1 MTIKSFT
8 LMILL
13 IISPIASSPLLYG
26 QTTYGWK
33 IDSVGT
39 MDGHEGYYQIML
51 RNDSLLEIDFL
62 FEENNYVRW
71 YAFEMSYQDSFHTLP
86 ESTYWV
92 KLTSVN
98 IGDTW
103 TAWIDEPLIAEVV
116 DTSTVTVPAGTFET
130 IVINMYLKSI
140 PDSLINFGYM
150 ADGIGRV
157 KSIFLGDTSVL
168 TDYFISGGSGYYPL
182 AVGNCWCFGGYCDTS
197 GVEDQIE
204 PLKPSDFILY
214 QSYPNPFNPTTNIEY
229 NVLTSAHVYLTVYD
243 ILGRKVATLVDE
255 FQPAG
260 KKWIEFDAGRLPS
273 GVYFYRLQ
281 AGAFTE
287 TKKLV
292 LLR

>member
-13 IISPIASSPLLYG
+13 IISQIAFSPLLYG
-26 QTTYGWK
+26 QTYEWK

-39 MDGHEGYYQIML
+39 MDGHSGYYQTML
-51 RNDSLLEIDFL
+51 RNDSLLEIDFM
-62 FEENNYVRW
+62 FEENNHLRW
-71 YAFEMSYQDSFHTLP
+71 YAFEMSYQSTFHTLP

-92 KLTSVN
+92 KLSSVN

-103 TAWIDEPLIAEVV
+103 TAWIDEPLKAEVV

-130 IVINMYLKSI
+130 IVCNMYLKSV
-140 PDSLINFGYM
+140 PDSLVNIGYL
-150 ADGIGRV
+150 ADGVGRV
-157 KSIFLGDTSVL
+157 KSIYLGDTSVL
-168 TDYFISGGSGYYPL
+168 TDYSISGGSGYYPL
-182 AVGNCWCFGGYCDTS
+182 AVGNWWRFDTTIID
-197 GVEDQIE
+197 VVDQIE
-204 PLKPSDFILY
+204 QLKPSDFILY

-229 NVLTSAHVYLTVYD
+229 NLPTSAHIYLTVYD

-255 FQPAG
+255 FQPSV
-260 KKWIEFDAGRLPS
+260 KKWVEFDASRLPS

-281 AGAFTE
+281 AGLFTE